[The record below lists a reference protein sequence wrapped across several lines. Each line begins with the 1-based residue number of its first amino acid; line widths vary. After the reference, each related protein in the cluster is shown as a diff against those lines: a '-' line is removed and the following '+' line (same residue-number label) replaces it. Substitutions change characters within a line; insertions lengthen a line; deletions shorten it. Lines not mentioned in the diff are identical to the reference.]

1 MSAAAAMSKVV
12 LADADILFRSA
23 LACVLADQGYTVV
36 GQAMSVSELR
46 QQIQQ
51 TGPELLI
58 ASSDLTGGAAMGRTR
73 PGPGRPALLVLGP
86 DQEHARLVAA
96 LDSGAQGYLSKGS
109 SLPDLLAAVAAV
121 LRGEAVVPPEMLG
134 GLLHDLVQQRRSQ
147 TATGLTPL
155 SAREQ
160 EVLELLAQGQ
170 AQEGIA
176 RALVISPQTART
188 HIQKVIG
195 KLGAHSRVEAV
206 AVAVEHGLV
215 VAS

>member
-1 MSAAAAMSKVV
+1 MNAVFPSSRVA
-12 LADADILFRSA
+12 LADPDVLFRSA
-23 LACVLADQGYTVV
+23 LACVLADQGHEVV
-36 GQAMSVSELR
+36 GQGSTVLELR
-46 QQIQQ
+46 QLVRQAGSQ
-51 TGPELLI
+51 LLI
-58 ASSDLTGGAAMGRTR
+58 ASSDLTSGATMGRTR

-96 LDSGAQGYLSKGS
+96 LDAGAQGYLSKGS
-109 SLPDLLAAVAAV
+109 SLPELLAAVAAV